1 MKLSILKLQLMTF
14 LVDEPFCKFQM
25 SIHMIAISD
34 LGETL
39 QTWGLEVIFIL
50 LKIWV
55 ADMSGF
61 DNSFQNIW
69 VNRSVGVFNEIGDT

>member
-1 MKLSILKLQLMTF
+1 
-14 LVDEPFCKFQM
+14 M

>member
-1 MKLSILKLQLMTF
+1 MTF